1 MQNIKT
7 IPQLAVQNLPADL
20 ESKAD
25 ADEVVLLTGNQ
36 TVEGNKNLTET
47 PVIQLWNADI
57 NPTANQT
64 IVFFNQ

>member
-36 TVEGNKNLTET
+36 NSRR
-47 PVIQLWNADI
+47 
-57 NPTANQT
+57 
-64 IVFFNQ
+64 